1 MRRYLGPMAKQR
13 KLQVQGRFWIGSD
26 HGIVLGPGR
35 VELLEHIDELGSI
48 NKAAAA
54 MEMSYRQAWGLVKSM
69 NERAHAPLVVRTA
82 GGKEGGGT
90 HLTDAG
96 RKALQLY
103 REIGAELQHF
113 YAKANARIGKI

>member
-1 MRRYLGPMAKQR
+1 MAKKN
-13 KLQVQGRFWIGSD
+13 KLQVQGRFWVGSEQ
-26 HGIVLGPGR
+26 GIVLGPGR
-35 VELLEHIDELGSI
+35 VELLEHIEELGSI

-69 NERAHAPLVVRTA
+69 NERAPSPLVVRMA

-90 HLTDAG
+90 RLTEAG
-96 RKALQLY
+96 RRALRVY

-113 YAKANARIGKI
+113 YVTANARIGKI